1 MGQAWGLSLARA
13 HSVLDFFELSGL
25 YFLKADFRLAEKIS
39 LLVLF
44 EAVECSLDIE
54 KPKAPQTWRLSLT

>member
-1 MGQAWGLSLARA
+1 MARA

-54 KPKAPQTWRLSLT
+54 KPKAPPDLKTQLDLA

>member
-1 MGQAWGLSLARA
+1 MARA

-54 KPKAPQTWRLSLT
+54 KSKAPQA